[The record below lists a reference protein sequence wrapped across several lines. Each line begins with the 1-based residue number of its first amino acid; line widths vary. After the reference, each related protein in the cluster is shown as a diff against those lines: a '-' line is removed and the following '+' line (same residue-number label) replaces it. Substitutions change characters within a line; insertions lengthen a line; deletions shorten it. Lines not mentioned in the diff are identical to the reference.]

1 MPSNK
6 YERKRKKD
14 LDSDTTHEQRKRRDD
29 EEEAE
34 GHRRHRS
41 RSPKKS
47 SRHKKQRT
55 ASPGDEGGDTNVESL
70 SIEETNKLRAK
81 LGLAPLELDD
91 KSEPVEKEDGS
102 GEKVFTEYG
111 IEIVHKAAKSWAE
124 ERHGKEVKEK
134 LDTRKK
140 QREVYTK
147 VLKAKRTL
155 GEESDE
161 EAAGTNDMTKW
172 VEKSRKLEEE
182 MRKAEHK
189 AKLLDEMDE
198 AFGIG
203 GLIQAEQQK
212 QKRRTTTTSKAGA
225 SSLSGAGFVVGHSIQ
240 QFSEG
245 RETVL
250 ILQDKE
256 ILDEAEDEVLI
267 NPNMLENERH
277 KLNVEKRK
285 KKDNYQPY
293 EEEVDEFGQIR
304 KQQMLAKYD
313 ESMDGEKERE
323 TFRLDESGQYDLD
336 KEAQELET
344 RRRLMMLN
352 KKFETLDSTKYTLAT
367 EFHTEEEMIAFRR
380 PKKKGGKSERKRK
393 TLKAAD
399 LVLESLDE
407 TEEEKRLRET
417 KLAARRAEMAG
428 AGGDASSAE
437 KAKAEFRD
445 TLKEESDIKTEA
457 AAADASAGGDERED
471 GELVDEERARRRDG
485 GKGRKRRQR
494 DEERQGVAAAAVSG
508 DATAAVAEDATPP
521 GGKEKWKGARANV
534 NVDLLKS
541 LADKMKRDA
550 EQAEDDEEE
559 EEDQFPHV
567 TNGGAAAT
575 SLLFI
580 EDEAEEELNAV
591 LAKARRLRQAELQI
605 AAQKKNA
612 AAAGVAVSRSMKTE
626 QYNGVSSDEEETA
639 AATAAMTAQERN
651 AVVFDSTSEKYKSIG
666 GIYGLFSAS
675 KDPVKMEPILEE
687 EDDTA
692 TKRSSTSEQKK
703 KAASATAKE
712 VRKGSTGSDTEM
724 MVEGV
729 DADVFDSLLR
739 MDTTTK
745 EEQQE
750 EEHGSS
756 DSQSDED
763 DDNPSSTATYT
774 NILGEEKDVTKG
786 VGAMLKLAGQKGYL
800 ESGERKLDEG
810 KLKHLESKR
819 FSKVEQGRYD
829 IEDKTMRKLER
840 MGTTGTGPTRP
851 FPDKAE
857 YTPKFEINYA
867 DQKGRILDPKE
878 AFRVLSWKFHGKGP
892 GKKQAEKH
900 AAKVVKREKLK
911 KMNSMDTPLGTL
923 NKQLKKQEQLQA
935 PYLVLSGRGDGGQP
949 LQKE

>member
-1 MPSNK
+1 MVSVIHSLKIGGRICRCLGGTAVKWPWDDLAVEGGRKRRGTKTRDRSTLTSTAQPRNTDDFSAQKKTPHPPDTITTKSIPSPALPESQSAQPTSTPRNNDK
-6 YERKRKKD
+6 MKQKRKKVEMRNQGRFP
-14 LDSDTTHEQRKRRDD
+14 H
-29 EEEAE
+29 
-34 GHRRHRS
+34 G
-41 RSPKKS
+41 S

-212 QKRRTTTTSKAGA
+212 QKRRTTTTTSKAGA

-293 EEEVDEFGQIR
+293 EEE
-304 KQQMLAKYD
+304 
-313 ESMDGEKERE
+313 
-323 TFRLDESGQYDLD
+323 
-336 KEAQELET
+336 
-344 RRRLMMLN
+344 
-352 KKFETLDSTKYTLAT
+352 
-367 EFHTEEEMIAFRR
+367 
-380 PKKKGGKSERKRK
+380 
-393 TLKAAD
+393 
-399 LVLESLDE
+399 
-407 TEEEKRLRET
+407 
-417 KLAARRAEMAG
+417 
-428 AGGDASSAE
+428 
-437 KAKAEFRD
+437 
-445 TLKEESDIKTEA
+445 
-457 AAADASAGGDERED
+457 
-471 GELVDEERARRRDG
+471 
-485 GKGRKRRQR
+485 
-494 DEERQGVAAAAVSG
+494 
-508 DATAAVAEDATPP
+508 
-521 GGKEKWKGARANV
+521 GARANV

-612 AAAGVAVSRSMKTE
+612 AAAGVAVNRAMKTE

-687 EDDTA
+687 EDEAA

-703 KAASATAKE
+703 KAAAATAKE